1 MRDEKRMES
10 NIAGEHIASVANRP
24 QALPPTV
31 GVDLLTQL
39 ADVNVYDIRLRV
51 EMVIPDIFKQH
62 GSGND
67 LVCMPHQIFQELELA
82 GLQHHRLVGT
92 GDFVRQQ
99 IHMQAPCHKRSFRGA
114 RLRSPQKR
122 IQAGEQFTKRKGLG
136 QLIVAP
142 GLQAADALVDFAK
155 RAQDQDGHCV
165 SGLP

>member
-1 MRDEKRMES
+1 MES
-10 NIAGEHIASVANRP
+10 NIARQHIAGVANRP

-31 GVDLLTQL
+31 CVDLLTQL
-39 ADVNVYDIRLRV
+39 AHVNVYDVRLRV

-67 LVCMPHQIFQELELA
+67 LICMPHQIFEKLELA
-82 GLQHHRLVGT
+82 GLQHHQLVGT
-92 GDFVRQQ
+92 GDFVRKQ
-99 IHMQAPCHKRSFRGA
+99 IHMQAPCHKGGFRGA
-114 RLRSPQKR
+114 RLGSPQKR
-122 IQAGEQFTKRKGLG
+122 IQPREKFTKGKGLG

-142 GLQAADALVDFAK
+142 GFQAANALVDFAK